1 MKALRPLRRLT
12 WRGLTLL
19 ELAIAM
25 AILAIL
31 AAVALPHL
39 GVQLD
44 QRRLHAAAEAL
55 AADLAEARFE
65 AARQGRPMHLV
76 VQQGTAWCWA
86 LATQPTCPC
95 GQRQACELRSASPA
109 DHTGVQ
115 VLQAQP
121 MQISATGSAQV
132 TGAAMLESRR
142 GSRLRIEMHALGR
155 PRICTEAGPTARYPA
170 C

>member
-1 MKALRPLRRLT
+1 MNAARRLMRAT
-12 WRGLTLL
+12 LRGLTLL

-31 AAVALPHL
+31 AAVALPHM

-55 AADLAEARFE
+55 ASDLAEARFE
-65 AARQGRPMHLV
+65 AARQGRPIHLV
-76 VQQGTAWCWA
+76 VQPGTAWCWA
-86 LATQPTCPC
+86 LATQPACPC

-115 VLQAQP
+115 VFQSQP
-121 MQISATGSAQV
+121 MLLSATGAAQA
-132 TGAAMLESRR
+132 TGAATLESRR
-142 GSRLRIEMHALGR
+142 GARLRVEMHALGR
-155 PRICTEAGPTARYPA
+155 PRICTEQGPTARYPA